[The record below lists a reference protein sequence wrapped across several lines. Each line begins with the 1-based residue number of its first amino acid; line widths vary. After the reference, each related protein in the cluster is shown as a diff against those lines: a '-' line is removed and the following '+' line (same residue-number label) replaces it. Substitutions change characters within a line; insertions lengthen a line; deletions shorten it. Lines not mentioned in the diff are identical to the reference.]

1 MRGDNGNGESKG
13 VSLGMTVEMARKLLA
28 EQARR
33 ANIKKPGY
41 IEDLHPAQAAFWDDP
56 NRFKVAICG
65 RRAGKT
71 NLAYRGLLQGMGAN
85 PNTIQAYIGVTR
97 ESAKRLAWNP
107 LRRLAKQHGLPIQF
121 NKVEL
126 IAYHTNG
133 AELWILGADKEED
146 MDKMRGAAYKRVVI
160 DEAASYRAFIER
172 MVNEVIEPALGDHR
186 GDLWLMGTPG
196 RTAAGFFYDASIN
209 APGFE
214 KFSVHKWTVADN
226 PYFLDPEEWLQELRE
241 RNGWS
246 EDHPTYR
253 REYLGEWCKDD
264 DALVYKFSTSEN
276 VIQDLPGEV
285 SEYSYVLAMDF
296 GIVDP
301 KAFVILA
308 YHPHDPCV
316 YIVESY
322 KRPDL
327 CPTDVA
333 EHIRLLQDRY
343 SRLTDADPERV
354 FETIVGDTGGMG
366 KAYAKEL
373 QSRHSIFVKP
383 AAKREKLA
391 YIDHMNGD
399 LIAGRIK
406 VVQKSNEE
414 LMREWQTLPWLLRDG
429 RKQEKYDERK
439 YDDHLADA
447 CLYGW
452 RDCRAYSA
460 TTKVEKPQ
468 PNSPEYWEKWAEEEE
483 QRENKEAYMQSR
495 VPWWEDGDE
504 SYESEQQEDWQ

>member
-1 MRGDNGNGESKG
+1 MSNTSQG
-13 VSLGMTVEMARKLLA
+13 VKNELGMTVEMARKILV

-33 ANIKKPGY
+33 ANEKCPAFIQG
-41 IEDLHPAQAAFWDDP
+41 LHPAQTAFWEDKA
-56 NRFKVAICG
+56 RFKVAICG

-71 NLAYRGLLQGMGAN
+71 NLAYRGLLQGMCAN
-85 PNTIQAYIGVTR
+85 PNTIHAYVGVTR

-107 LRRLAKQHGLPIQF
+107 LRRLAKQHGLQIQF

-126 IAYHTNG
+126 IAYHVNG
-133 AELWILGADKEED
+133 AELWILGADREED

-196 RTAAGFFYDASIN
+196 RTAAGYFYDASTQ

-214 KFSVHKWTVADN
+214 KFSVHKWTVEDN
-226 PYFLDPEEWLQELRE
+226 PYFLEPTEWLEDLRH
-241 RNGWS
+241 RNGWGV
-246 EDHPTYR
+246 DHPTYR

-264 DALVYKFSTSEN
+264 SALVYKFEKERN
-276 VIQDLPGEV
+276 LIDALPDTPDA
-285 SEYSYVLAMDF
+285 YNYVLAMDF
-296 GIVDP
+296 GVVDP
-301 KAFVILA
+301 TAFVILA

-316 YIVESY
+316 YVVESY
-322 KRPDL
+322 KRADL
-327 CPTDVA
+327 GPSDVA

-343 SRLTDADPERV
+343 ARIKDSEPLTA

-373 QSRHSIFVKP
+373 QSRHAIYVKP
-383 AAKREKLA
+383 AEKREKLA

-399 LIAGRIK
+399 LISGRIK
-406 VVQKSNEE
+406 LVTNPNED
-414 LMREWQTLPWLLRDG
+414 LVREWQTLPWLTRDG
-429 RKQEKYDERK
+429 RKQEKYDERR

-452 RDCRAYSA
+452 RDCRGFNAVDRVTA
-460 TTKVEKPQ
+460 PQ
-468 PNSPEYWEKWAEEEE
+468 PNTPEFWDSWAKEQEESDNREAYLESQASWWEKGADDDVEPD
-483 QRENKEAYMQSR
+483 AF
-495 VPWWEDGDE
+495 
-504 SYESEQQEDWQ
+504 EDW

>member
-1 MRGDNGNGESKG
+1 
-13 VSLGMTVEMARKLLA
+13 MTDDKETLADQEMTAEFARKVLA

-33 ANIKKPGY
+33 ADAKFPPY
-41 IEDLHPAQAAFWDDP
+41 IQDLHPAQAAFWKDKA
-56 NRFKVAICG
+56 RFKVAICG

-71 NLAYRGLLQGMGAN
+71 SLAYRGLLQGMCSH

-126 IAYHTNG
+126 IAYHANG
-133 AELWILGADKEED
+133 SELWILGADKEED

-196 RTAAGFFYDASIN
+196 RTAAGYFYDASTK

-214 KFSVHKWTVADN
+214 KFAVHKWTVMDN
-226 PYFLDPEEWLQELRE
+226 PYFLEPEEWLTDLRE
-241 RNGWS
+241 RNGWGL
-246 EDHPTYR
+246 EHPTYQ
-253 REYLGEWCKDD
+253 REYLGEWCRDD
-264 DALVYKFSTSEN
+264 SALVYKYEN
-276 VIQDLPGEV
+276 EKNLAEDLPDTPDT
-285 SEYSYVLAMDF
+285 YTYVLAMDF
-296 GIVDP
+296 GVVDP
-301 KAFVILA
+301 TAFVILA

-316 YIVESY
+316 YVVESY
-322 KRPDL
+322 KKADL
-327 CPTDVA
+327 GPTDVS

-343 SRLTDADPERV
+343 ARLTDREPITA

-373 QSRHSIFVKP
+373 QSRHGIYVKP
-383 AAKREKLA
+383 AQKREKLA

-399 LIAGRIK
+399 MIAERIK
-406 VVQKSNEE
+406 VVGRTNEE
-414 LMREWQTLPWLLRDG
+414 LIREWQTLPWLLKDG

-452 RDCRAYSA
+452 RDCRGFQS
-460 TTKVEKPQ
+460 TSQEKP
-468 PNSPEYWEKWAEEEE
+468 PSENSPEFWENWAKEEEE
-483 QRENKEAYMQSR
+483 EESREAYLASQA
-495 VPWWEDGDE
+495 PWWEKDADGNV
-504 SYESEQQEDWQ
+504 SEDAFEDW

>member
-1 MRGDNGNGESKG
+1 MSDNSK
-13 VSLGMTVEMARKLLA
+13 SITNELGMTVEMARKLLA

-33 ANIKKPGY
+33 ANIKRPAY
-41 IEDLHPAQAAFWDDP
+41 IQDLHPAQKAFWEDKA
-56 NRFKVAICG
+56 RFKVAICG

-71 NLAYRGLLQGMGAN
+71 SLAYRGLLQGMCAH
-85 PNTIQAYIGVTR
+85 PNTIHAYIGVTR

-107 LRRLAKQHGLPIQF
+107 LRRLASQHGLEIQF

-126 IAYHTNG
+126 IAYHANG
-133 AELWILGADKEED
+133 SELWILGADKEED

-160 DEAASYRAFIER
+160 DEAASYRAFIEQ

-186 GDLWLMGTPG
+186 GELWLMGTPG
-196 RTAAGFFYDASIN
+196 RTAAGYFYDASIK

-214 KFSVHKWTVADN
+214 KFSVHKWTVQDN
-226 PYFLDPEEWLQELRE
+226 PYFLDPEDWLQDLRE
-241 RNGWS
+241 RNGWGL
-246 EDHPTYR
+246 EHPTYR

-264 DALVYKFSTSEN
+264 SALVYKFEKERNLVES
-276 VIQDLPGEV
+276 LPDNEA
-285 SEYSYVLAMDF
+285 EYTYVLAMDF
-296 GIVDP
+296 GVVDP
-301 KAFVILA
+301 TAFVVLA
-308 YHPHDPCV
+308 YHAHDPCV
-316 YIVESY
+316 YVVESY

-327 CPTDVA
+327 GPTDVA

-343 SRLTDADPERV
+343 ARITNREPVTA

-373 QSRHSIFVKP
+373 QSRHAIYVKP
-383 AAKREKLA
+383 AEKREKLA

-399 LIAGRIK
+399 LIASRIK
-406 VVQKSNEE
+406 VVKNPNEE
-414 LMREWQTLPWLLRDG
+414 LVREWQTLPWITRDG

-452 RDCRAYSA
+452 RDCRGFQS
-460 TTKVEKPQ
+460 TDPVESPQ
-468 PNSPEYWEKWAEEEE
+468 PNTPQFWEKWAKEEEE
-483 QRENKEAYMQSR
+483 RENKEAYLESQAA
-495 VPWWEDGDE
+495 WWEKGEDGELVVDAF
-504 SYESEQQEDWQ
+504 EDW